1 MNDKFMRIK
10 RAKVSKKRACTI
22 MANGECAHER

>member
-10 RAKVSKKRACTI
+10 RAKVSQKRACTV
-22 MANGECAHER
+22 MENGECAHE

>member
-10 RAKVSKKRACTI
+10 RAKVSQKRACTV
-22 MANGECAHER
+22 MANGKCANE

>member
-10 RAKVSKKRACTI
+10 RAKVSKKRACTVV
-22 MANGECAHER
+22 ANGECANE